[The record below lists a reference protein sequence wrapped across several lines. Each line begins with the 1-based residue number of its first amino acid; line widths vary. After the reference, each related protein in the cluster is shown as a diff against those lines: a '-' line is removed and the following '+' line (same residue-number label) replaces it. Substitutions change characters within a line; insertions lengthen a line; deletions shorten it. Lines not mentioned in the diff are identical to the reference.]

1 MDADRITS
9 AKLQALLGVGKVALN
24 DLAKRGGREP
34 MPCSGL
40 STVTDDDSKT
50 CAR

>member
-24 DLAKRGGREP
+24 DLAKRGIVQRSERKGT
-34 MPCSGL
+34 SGL
-40 STVTDDDSKT
+40 STD
-50 CAR
+50 AG